1 MAAYG
6 SAGGVAAHVPR
17 LANESGRFDNTTTPT
32 LAQVDEWRAQ
42 VSAGLDVAMA
52 ASGLPSPASDMAV
65 RGMLDGFVN
74 GNVAWLAESVNG
86 QGRFQERP
94 ATTQEILA
102 AIATA
107 TGTFVKTNA
116 AGFGALAGIAA
127 DSGIGAGAGARVIS
141 RVDTYSR
148 TPAAGEYSG

>member
-1 MAAYG
+1 MSYG
-6 SAGGVAAHVPR
+6 SAAGVAAHVPR
-17 LANESGRFDNTTTPT
+17 HANESGRFDNTTVPT
-32 LAQVDEWRAQ
+32 LAQVDAWRREI
-42 VSAGLDVAMA
+42 SGGLDVAMA
-52 ASGLPSPASDMAV
+52 AAGLPSPASDPAAV
-65 RGMLDGFVN
+65 GMLDGFVN
-74 GNVAWLAESVNG
+74 GNVAWLADSVNG
-86 QGRFQERP
+86 QGRYQERP

-107 TGTFVKTNA
+107 TGAFVKVNA

>member
-1 MAAYG
+1 MSYG
-6 SAGGVAAHVPR
+6 STAGVAAHVPR